1 MKALVVG
8 GAGSTGPLVVA
19 GLLQR
24 GYRVSVLHRGLHE
37 ADLPSD
43 VEHIH
48 ADPHWREGLQEA
60 LEGRQFDLVMAIYGR
75 LRLVA
80 EALVGRTERLISV
93 GGALAAYKGWMRVT
107 DEHPWDTM
115 EESPVPVKEDDALA
129 SADGVDSFSKQV
141 RESEKV
147 VMQAHAEGRYNATH
161 FRYPIVYGPRHIG
174 APEWSIIR
182 RVRDGRKRVIL
193 PGGGMALLSRGYA
206 GNIAHG
212 LMLAVDKPEA
222 SGGQIYNICDDRV
235 LYNREWVRMVAALL
249 DWQFEFVEIPFDML
263 PAGFRAAPTQ
273 TLFRWHRVMDT
284 SKIRM
289 QLGYGDPIPVEQALA
304 ETVQWYTERP
314 VPSRGEVEQNNGD
327 PFDYEVEDQI
337 MQLYDLGSKGLRDQL
352 RAGPAARVFWRHPYP
367 HPKEPGDVR

>member
-1 MKALVVG
+1 M
-8 GAGSTGPLVVA
+8 
-19 GLLQR
+19 
-24 GYRVSVLHRGLHE
+24 
-37 ADLPSD
+37 PSE

-48 ADPHWREGLQEA
+48 ADPHWREGLQAA
-60 LEGRQFDLVMAIYGR
+60 LEGRQFNLVMAIYGR
-75 LRLVA
+75 LRLIA

-147 VMQAHAEGRYNATH
+147 VMRAHAEGRYNATH

-206 GNIAHG
+206 SNIAHG

-235 LYNREWVRMVAALL
+235 LYNREWVMMVAALL

-314 VPSRGEVEQNNGD
+314 VPPRGEVEQNNGD

-367 HPKEPGDVR
+367 HPKKPGDVR